1 MTALLTAIAM
11 WLTANFDLPAMH
23 EPPKVELVSP
33 ARIAAIRYQAFTGW
47 QQRNLATAPSDTG
60 DKGNS
65 RATVAIYDDANQT
78 IYLPAAWTGATPADL
93 SVLVHEMVHHL
104 QNIGRLKYE
113 CPAAR
118 EELAYL
124 AQDKW
129 LGLFGL
135 DLEHT
140 FDVDKFTL
148 KVSTLCGY

>member
-11 WLTANFDLPAMH
+11 WLSVNFDLPATH

-33 ARIAAIRYQAFTGW
+33 AKINAIRYQAFAAW
-47 QQRNLATAPSDTG
+47 QQHDIAGNAE
-60 DKGNS
+60 GNS
-65 RATVAIYDDANQT
+65 RATVAVYDDATQT
-78 IYLPAAWTGATPADL
+78 IYLPVSWTSAAPADL

-118 EELAYL
+118 EELAYR

-129 LGLFGL
+129 LGLFGSNL
-135 DLEHT
+135 EQAFDL
-140 FDVDKFTL
+140 DKFTL
-148 KVSTLCGY
+148 KVSTACGY